1 MTPGAP
7 RKSTDQC
14 EAPRSRTEDHGAQQ
28 STCLFND
35 YSLFQGD
42 LYTDTCESRY

>member
-14 EAPRSRTEDHGAQQ
+14 GAPRSRTEDHGAQR

-42 LYTDTCESRY
+42 L